1 MPTSDPSVDQ
11 RLAHLENALA
21 RRTRELQALHAISLE
36 INSQP
41 DLPALLQTL
50 VEAAT
55 RLLDVPSGALYLMRP
70 DGHSLEL
77 AVSHNLMA
85 DMRGVILQLGEGL
98 AGRAAQ
104 SGEVMMV
111 SDYAAWEGRA
121 PIFRQSVFKRVLA
134 VPLRLRDTILGVIDL
149 ADDRRTDLFD
159 ADEIQLAQFFADQA
173 AIAVQNARLMAA
185 AQHELSERTRAERRQ
200 SMLLRIAEA
209 THTSADLDALYR
221 SIHHIVG
228 EWMPADN
235 FYIALYD
242 PATDL
247 IEMPYFVDEQDER
260 EPPHH
265 PGRGLTAYVLRTGRP
280 LLANPEVFATM
291 VARGEAELVGTPSV
305 DWLGVPLRTREAI
318 IGVLAVQTYTA
329 GVRLTEEHLQLLI
342 FASDQVAMTIE
353 RKRSEEA
360 LRRSEREY
368 RELFAAA
375 QRLTDELTL
384 LDRVR
389 AALTREL
396 DERTI
401 FRVVCE
407 AVAETFG
414 YTLVSLYLVEND
426 RLILQHQVGYA
437 RQIDVIPIDKGIL
450 GRVAR
455 TGQPELLED
464 AHADPDYLEAEAS
477 IVSEVC
483 VPLKVEGRVVGAL
496 NIESRPSSTLSPA
509 DLRLMIA
516 LSEHISA
523 AISRA
528 RLYTAARESAARLQ
542 AAIESL
548 PFDFWACDRSGRY
561 VMQNSTSI
569 RHWGNQL
576 GKLPAEVTTDPGVL
590 AHWQA
595 NNERALAGEI
605 VRSEVEYVHEGQPR
619 IFQEILAPIRE
630 GSQITGLLGV
640 NVDITERKRA
650 EEAMRS
656 AQKLESLGVLA
667 GGIAHDFNNLL
678 VAMLSQ
684 SSLALAHLP
693 PGEAARPHL
702 EKAIRA
708 ATHAAELTRQLL
720 AYSGGG
726 QFHRRPLDL
735 NALIRDN
742 LHLLAVTMPKS
753 VQLRT
758 ELAVGLPLIDG
769 DTGQLQQVVMNLLIN
784 AGEAIGE
791 RAGVVT
797 VKTAKITLGTDAVDW
812 SRHTGEVMA
821 PGPYVLLEVRDT
833 GQGMSA
839 ETLSRIFDPFF
850 TTKFTGRGLGLAA
863 VLGIVRGHG
872 GGLHVTSVP
881 GAGTTFRLAFP
892 VSSVQ
897 ALPAEQPPRESSDTM
912 SDLTVLVIDD
922 EEPVRVAVA
931 DILESEGLTVLTAA
945 NGKDGLDVYARHR
958 DRIGVVLL
966 DLSMPGLSG
975 EETFMRLREI
985 DPDVRVLLSSGYNQ
999 TEVIRRFGDSGY
1011 AGFIQKPYDDVQL
1024 LDHLRRFMRRRPA

>member
-1 MPTSDPSVDQ
+1 
-11 RLAHLENALA
+11 
-21 RRTRELQALHAISLE
+21 
-36 INSQP
+36 
-41 DLPALLQTL
+41 
-50 VEAAT
+50 
-55 RLLDVPSGALYLMRP
+55 
-70 DGHSLEL
+70 
-77 AVSHNLMA
+77 
-85 DMRGVILQLGEGL
+85 
-98 AGRAAQ
+98 
-104 SGEVMMV
+104 
-111 SDYAAWEGRA
+111 
-121 PIFRQSVFKRVLA
+121 
-134 VPLRLRDTILGVIDL
+134 
-149 ADDRRTDLFD
+149 
-159 ADEIQLAQFFADQA
+159 
-173 AIAVQNARLMAA
+173 
-185 AQHELSERTRAERRQ
+185 
-200 SMLLRIAEA
+200 
-209 THTSADLDALYR
+209 
-221 SIHHIVG
+221 
-228 EWMPADN
+228 
-235 FYIALYD
+235 
-242 PATDL
+242 
-247 IEMPYFVDEQDER
+247 
-260 EPPHH
+260 
-265 PGRGLTAYVLRTGRP
+265 
-280 LLANPEVFATM
+280 
-291 VARGEAELVGTPSV
+291 
-305 DWLGVPLRTREAI
+305 
-318 IGVLAVQTYTA
+318 
-329 GVRLTEEHLQLLI
+329 VR
-342 FASDQVAMTIE
+342 
-353 RKRSEEA
+353 
-360 LRRSEREY
+360 
-368 RELFAAA
+368 
-375 QRLTDELTL
+375 
-384 LDRVR
+384 
-389 AALTREL
+389 
-396 DERTI
+396 
-401 FRVVCE
+401 
-407 AVAETFG
+407 
-414 YTLVSLYLVEND
+414 
-426 RLILQHQVGYA
+426 
-437 RQIDVIPIDKGIL
+437 
-450 GRVAR
+450 
-455 TGQPELLED
+455 
-464 AHADPDYLEAEAS
+464 
-477 IVSEVC
+477 
-483 VPLKVEGRVVGAL
+483 
-496 NIESRPSSTLSPA
+496 
-509 DLRLMIA
+509 
-516 LSEHISA
+516 
-523 AISRA
+523 
-528 RLYTAARESAARLQ
+528 
-542 AAIESL
+542 
-548 PFDFWACDRSGRY
+548 
-561 VMQNSTSI
+561 
-569 RHWGNQL
+569 
-576 GKLPAEVTTDPGVL
+576 

-630 GSQITGLLGV
+630 GNQITGLLGV

-650 EEAMRS
+650 EEAMWS

-702 EKAIRA
+702 EKAISA
-708 ATHAAELTRQLL
+708 ATHAADLTRQLL

-735 NALIRDN
+735 NTLIRDN

-797 VKTAKITLGTDAVDW
+797 VKTAKITLGTDGVDW

-881 GAGTTFRLAFP
+881 GAGTTFQLAFP
-892 VSSVQ
+892 ASSVQ

-912 SDLTVLVIDD
+912 NDFTVLVIDD